1 MSNKSYR
8 NSQIIDLYGNDHS
21 PWVQSVLLCLY
32 DKNINYN
39 LRTIPT
45 LNLLFKSGVMMPA
58 IRDDSYTWK
67 LDSAEILQKLGNDS
81 LSSSEKKLIFKTWQ
95 GVQHRV
101 DNPLT
106 FFYAFSLCKGFHNN
120 KLFNLYNHALR
131 PLTSIYFFILLNI
144 IKIKI
149 RKFTI
154 NEKFFDQYSYWNDK
168 LLNQGTNF
176 FGGDSP
182 NTIDY
187 QLFGVIQCHCS
198 IPYFPLIKTLQE
210 NRELGYLRKW
220 ISNMHIKFANYP
232 HLYSA
237 DYFNPKQ
244 TIIQKASFIE
254 KITYWLGLF
263 TFLLILPFTVV
274 LILFLLMRRK

>member
-1 MSNKSYR
+1 MSKYSDENF
-8 NSQIIDLYGNDHS
+8 QIVDLYGNDHS

-39 LRTIPT
+39 LRVIPT
-45 LNLLFKSGVMMPA
+45 LSLLFKSGVMMPA
-58 IRDDSYTWK
+58 MRDDNYKWK

-101 DNPLT
+101 DNPLR

-131 PLTSIYFFILLNI
+131 PLTSIYFFTLLNI

-154 NEKFFDQYSYWNDK
+154 NEKFFDQYSYWNKK
-168 LLNQGTNF
+168 LLTQGTNF
-176 FGGDSP
+176 FGGYSP
-182 NTIDY
+182 NIIDY

-198 IPYFPLIKTLQE
+198 IPYPPLIKTLQE
-210 NRELGYLRKW
+210 NPDLSYLRKW
-220 ISNMHIKFANYP
+220 ISQMHVKFADYP

-237 DYFNPKQ
+237 
-244 TIIQKASFIE
+244 
-254 KITYWLGLF
+254 GL
-263 TFLLILPFTVV
+263 L
-274 LILFLLMRRK
+274 

>member
-1 MSNKSYR
+1 MSNKSGE

-21 PWVQSVLLCLY
+21 PWVQSVLLFLY

-45 LNLLFKSGVMMPA
+45 LSLLFKSGVMMPA
-58 IRDDSYTWK
+58 MKNESNKWE

-81 LSSSEKKLIFKTWQ
+81 ITSSEKKLIFKTWQ

-101 DNPLT
+101 DSPLT

-131 PLTSIYFFILLNI
+131 PLTSIYFFTLLSI

-154 NEKFFDQYSYWNDK
+154 DEKFIDQYTYWNNK
-168 LLNQGTNF
+168 LSEQGTKF
-176 FGGDSP
+176 FGGDAL
-182 NTIDY
+182 NIIDY

-198 IPYFPLIKTLQE
+198 IPYSPLIKILQKNQE
-210 NRELGYLRKW
+210 LEHLREW
-220 ISNMHIKFANYP
+220 ISNMQFKFADYP

-237 DYFNPKQ
+237 DYFSPKQ
-244 TIIQKASFIE
+244 KKIEKASFIE
-254 KITYWLGLF
+254 RGAYWCGLIGFIAIFPITLLLL
-263 TFLLILPFTVV
+263 TFLLIS
-274 LILFLLMRRK
+274 RK

>member
-1 MSNKSYR
+1 MSKNSVKK
-8 NSQIIDLYGNDHS
+8 SQIIDLYGNDHS

-39 LRTIPT
+39 LRVIPT
-45 LNLLFKSGVMMPA
+45 LSLLFKSGVMMPA
-58 IRDDSYTWK
+58 MRDDNYKWK
-67 LDSAEILQKLGNDS
+67 LDSVEILQILGNDS
-81 LSSSEKKLIFKTWQ
+81 ISSSEKKLIFKTWQ

-101 DNPLT
+101 DNPLK

-131 PLTSIYFFILLNI
+131 PLTSIYFFTLLNI
-144 IKIKI
+144 IKTKI

-154 NEKFFDQYSYWNDK
+154 NENFFDQYVYWNNK
-168 LLNQGTNF
+168 LISKGSNF
-176 FGGDSP
+176 FGGDTL
-182 NTIDY
+182 NIIDY

-198 IPYFPLIKTLQE
+198 IPYSPLIKTLQE
-210 NRELGYLRKW
+210 NTELDYLRKW
-220 ISNMHIKFANYP
+220 ISNMHIKFADYP

-244 TIIQKASFIE
+244 KIIQKASIIE
-254 KITYWLGLF
+254 KITYWSGLA
-263 TFLLILPFTVV
+263 TFLLMLPFTIV
-274 LILFLLMRRK
+274 LILFLLIRRK

>member
-1 MSNKSYR
+1 MNNKSDEK
-8 NSQIIDLYGNDHS
+8 SQIVDLYGNDHS

-32 DKNINYN
+32 DNNINYN

-45 LNLLFKSGVMMPA
+45 LRLLFKSGVMMPA
-58 IRDDSYTWK
+58 MRLESFEWK
-67 LDSAEILQKLGNDS
+67 LDSMEILQTLGYES
-81 LSSSEKKLIFKTWQ
+81 VSSSEKKLIFKTWQ

-101 DNPLT
+101 DNPFM
-106 FFYAFSLCKGFHNN
+106 FFYAFSLCKGFRNN

-131 PLTSIYFFILLNI
+131 PLTSIYFFTLLNI

-149 RKFTI
+149 KKFNTDE
-154 NEKFFDQYSYWNDK
+154 NFLDQYAYWNNK
-168 LLNQGTNF
+168 LLTQGTNF
-176 FGGDSP
+176 FGGDSL
-182 NTIDY
+182 NIIDY

-198 IPYFPLIKTLQE
+198 IPYFPLVKTLQE
-210 NRELGYLRKW
+210 DTELDCLRKW
-220 ISNMHIKFANYP
+220 ISNMHVKFAEYP

-244 TIIQKASFIE
+244 KIIQKASFLE
-254 KITYWLGLF
+254 KITYWSGLV
-263 TFLLILPFTVV
+263 TLLLILPLTIV